1 MGRFSSVR
9 LAHRARYEVDVPAN
23 PRVRFMILMQIAEPG
38 ASPAPHAR
46 RLAVGIDLGTTNS
59 LVASV
64 INGVAE
70 CIADAQG
77 ALLLPSVVHI
87 STDGIEVGSAAKERA
102 AAAPEHTFIS
112 IKRLLGRDL
121 DEAQQMKPALP
132 YRFDPAERSVPR
144 METPR
149 GWMTAVEVSA
159 EILKPLKARA
169 EERLGGELVGAV
181 ITVPAYFDDAQRQ
194 ATRDAARLAGLHVL
208 RLLNEPTAAALA
220 YGLDTQTEGLI
231 AVYDLGGGTFDIS
244 ILRLRQ
250 GVFEVIATGGD
261 TQLGGDDFDHAVA
274 LWLMERAGLD
284 CRAGKPLDAGEQRHV
299 SRTACAI
306 KEALTGKEQTC
317 ARLDL
322 RGETVWAGCM
332 TCSEFNALADPL
344 IARTLAACAQA
355 LKDAGVQAH
364 DIKEIVMVGGATR
377 VPRVRERVSAFFERE
392 VLTDIDPDKVVAL
405 GAALQADV
413 LAGNKPAD
421 EMLLLDVTPLSL
433 GLETMGGLVETL
445 IPRNTTL
452 PVARAQEFTTF
463 KDGQTAMSLHV
474 VQGERDSVEHNRS
487 LARFTLRGIPP
498 MVAGAARIRVTFQ
511 IDADG
516 LLTVSAQEKT
526 TGVHSEIQVKP
537 SYGLSEESVEQM
549 LRSAFDHASDDVQ
562 ARRLREAR
570 VEGARSLEALDSA
583 MTSDADLLTAIDRPI
598 LEDARRLLAQAIQAE
613 DASAIHEAVEHM
625 ENAALP
631 FIQRR
636 MNQAV
641 SRALAGHSVDEMAT
655 QMRR

>member
-1 MGRFSSVR
+1 MS
-9 LAHRARYEVDVPAN
+9 L
-23 PRVRFMILMQIAEPG
+23 LQISEPG
-38 ASPAPHAR
+38 QSLAPHAR

-70 CIADAQG
+70 CLPDSEG
-77 ALLLPSVVHI
+77 ELLLPSAVHI
-87 STDGIEVGSAAKERA
+87 AADHIEVGAAAKARSA
-102 AAAPEHTFIS
+102 SDPEHTFIS
-112 IKRLLGRDL
+112 IKRLMGRGL
-121 DEAQQMKPALP
+121 DDVQQMKPALP
-132 YRFDPAERSVPR
+132 YRFDPNDTAVPR
-144 METPR
+144 MHTPQ
-149 GWMTAVEVSA
+149 GWMSAVEISA

-220 YGLDTQTEGLI
+220 YGLDRQAEGLI

-274 LWLMERAGLD
+274 LWLMERAGLGMS
-284 CRAGKPLDAGEQRHV
+284 ANAALNAGEQRHL

-322 RGETVWAGCM
+322 RGETVWSGCL
-332 TCSEFNALADPL
+332 TCNEFNTLADPL
-344 IARTLAACAQA
+344 IERTLVACTQA
-355 LKDAGVQAH
+355 LKDGGIAASAIQDV
-364 DIKEIVMVGGATR
+364 VMVGGATR
-377 VPRVRERVSAFFERE
+377 VPRVRERVSAFFGRE

-413 LAGNKPAD
+413 LAGNKSAD

-433 GLETMGGLVETL
+433 GLETMGGLVETI

-463 KDGQTAMSLHV
+463 KDGQTAISLHI
-474 VQGERDSVEHNRS
+474 VQGERDSVEDNRS
-487 LARFTLRGIPP
+487 LARFSLRGIPA
-498 MVAGAARIRVTFQ
+498 MVAGAARVRVTFQ

-526 TGVHSEIQVKP
+526 TGTHAEIQVKP
-537 SYGLSEESVEQM
+537 SYGLSEENVERM

-570 VEGARSLEALDSA
+570 VEGARSLEAIDSA
-583 MTSDADLLTAIDRPI
+583 MASDAALLTDIDRPI
-598 LEDARRLLAQAIQAE
+598 LHAARALLAQAIEGE
-613 DASAIHEAVEHM
+613 DAQAIHEAVEHL